1 MDFTKYTLNCSI
13 LYGSVPVRDALSRA
27 TAAGFIDVEFWWPF
41 TEAAPDDD
49 EVTAF
54 LQAVADAAVAGVRL
68 KGMNLFAGNMAGGDR
83 GVLSWPGREAEL
95 KSSVAV
101 ARRVADATG
110 CQIFNA
116 LYGRRQPTVAP
127 SEQDDLALINLA
139 KAATALSEVGGTVVL
154 EAISGVP
161 DYPLKTADDVAR
173 VLDAGALPANVG
185 LLLDVYHLSV
195 NGDEVAR
202 AIATHA
208 ARISHVQLAD
218 APGRGL
224 PGTGTLPFTTWLDQL
239 AATGYNAGVAL
250 EFSSQAA
257 DPFAVNEKES
267 Q

>member
-1 MDFTKYTLNCSI
+1 MDFTKFTLNCSI
-13 LYGSVPVRDALSRA
+13 LYGSLPVRDALSRA
-27 TAAGFIDVEFWWPF
+27 TAAGFVDVEFWWPF
-41 TEAAPDDD
+41 SAAAPYDD

-54 LQAVADAAVAGVRL
+54 LQAVADSGVRL

-95 KSSVAV
+95 QSSVAV
-101 ARRVADATG
+101 ARRVAHATG
-110 CQIFNA
+110 CAIFNV
-116 LYGRRQPTVAP
+116 LYGRRQPTVTPA
-127 SEQDDLALINLA
+127 EQDDLAVANLA
-139 KAATALSEVGGTVVL
+139 KAATSLSEVGGTVVL

-161 DYPLKTADDVAR
+161 DYPLKAADDVAR
-173 VLDAGALPANVG
+173 VLDAGCEVLPANVG

-195 NGDEVAR
+195 NEDDVGH
-202 AIATHA
+202 AIAAHA

-224 PGTGTLPFTTWLDQL
+224 PGTGTLPFTKWLHQL
-239 AATGYNAGVAL
+239 AATGYSAGIAL
-250 EFSSQAA
+250 EFSSQAD

>member
-13 LYGSVPVRDALSRA
+13 LYGSLPVRDALRRA

-41 TEAAPDDD
+41 TTAAPDGD

-54 LQAVADAAVAGVRL
+54 LQAVADSGVRL
-68 KGMNLFAGNMAGGDR
+68 KGMNLFAGNMASGDR

-95 KSSVAV
+95 QSSVAV

-110 CQIFNA
+110 CAIFNA
-116 LYGRRQPTVAP
+116 LYGRRQPTVTPA
-127 SEQDDLALINLA
+127 EQDDLALANLA
-139 KAATALSEVGGTVVL
+139 DAAIALAGVGGTVVL

-161 DYPLKTADDVAR
+161 DYPLKTAEDGAR
-173 VLDAGALPANVG
+173 LLGAGSDLLPPNVG

-195 NGDEVAR
+195 NGDDVEQ

-224 PGTGTLPFTTWLDQL
+224 PGTGTLPITTWLDQL
-239 AATGYNAGVAL
+239 AATGYRDAVAL
-250 EFSSQAA
+250 EFLSEAS
-257 DPFAVNEKES
+257 DPFATNEMES

>member
-13 LYGSVPVRDALSRA
+13 LYGSLPVGDALSRA
-27 TAAGFIDVEFWWPF
+27 TAAGFVDVEFWWPF
-41 TEAAPDDD
+41 TTAAPDDD

-54 LQAVADAAVAGVRL
+54 LQAIDDSGVRL
-68 KGMNLFAGNMAGGDR
+68 KGMNLFAGNMASGDR

-95 KSSVAV
+95 QSSVTV

-110 CQIFNA
+110 CAIFNA
-116 LYGRRQPTVAP
+116 LYGRRLPTVTPA
-127 SEQDDLALINLA
+127 EQDDLALANLA
-139 KAATALSEVGGTVVL
+139 TAATSLSEFGSTVVL

-161 DYPLKTADDVAR
+161 DYPLKTADDVIR
-173 VLDAGALPANVG
+173 VFGAGSDVLPANVG

-195 NGDEVAR
+195 NADDVEQ

-224 PGTGTLPFTTWLDQL
+224 PGTGTLPITTWLEQL
-239 AATGYNAGVAL
+239 AAIGYNAGVAL
-250 EFSSQAA
+250 EFSSQAD
-257 DPFAVNEKES
+257 DPFANNEKES